1 MEEEFNEKKEV
12 QAQIV
17 PVITDANHQRAT
29 KEEIINILRQVTP
42 GTQMRSGLNGI
53 VQAKKG
59 ALIVVDKTGI
69 DRIMDGGFKVNCK
82 FTPQRLVEL
91 SKMDGAIVLSEDMK
105 RITHANV
112 TLYPDTKI
120 SSNETGTRHK
130 TAERTAK
137 MTGTFVICVSER
149 KNEINLYYKN
159 VKYPLKE
166 THEIVSKA
174 TQMLH
179 LLEKQRELFDDY
191 LAQLNLHEV
200 YDDLDLEQACKVIQ
214 KGAAIEKLLETH
226 ERTLLELGNEG
237 FALKQR
243 IRELIKGVDKEMN
256 LVIKDYTKLNAKK
269 SKKLIDSLNYEET
282 LNAENILVALAQ
294 RETKKIESIRGWRV
308 LDKTSLNERE
318 VGELTN
324 KLGSLKS
331 ILSAHE
337 SDLIHT
343 IGEERTK
350 SLVKDIEKIK
360 NQ

>member
-1 MEEEFNEKKEV
+1 MDDEKNIRKEV

-17 PVITDANHQRAT
+17 PVITEANNRAT
-29 KEEIINILRQVTP
+29 KEEIINILRQVNP

-59 ALIVVDKTGI
+59 ALVVVDKLGI
-69 DRIMDGGFKVNCK
+69 ESIMDGGFKVNCK

-120 SSNETGTRHK
+120 VTNETGTRHK

-159 VKYPLKE
+159 IKYPLRE
-166 THEIVSKA
+166 THEVVSKA

-179 LLEKQRELFDDY
+179 LLEKQRELFDAY
-191 LAQLNLHEV
+191 TAQLNLHEV

-214 KGAAIEKLLETH
+214 KGAAIEKLLDSH
-226 ERTLLELGNEG
+226 EKTLLELGNEG

-282 LNAENILVALAQ
+282 LNVENILIALAQ
-294 RETKKIESIRGWRV
+294 RETEKIDSIKGWRI
-308 LDKTSLNERE
+308 LEKTSLEERD
-318 VGELTN
+318 VSELAN
-324 KLGSLKS
+324 KIGSLKL

-343 IGEERTK
+343 IGEEKTK
-350 SLVKDIEKIK
+350 ILIKDIEKIK

>member
-1 MEEEFNEKKEV
+1 MGDEKNIRKEV

-17 PVITDANHQRAT
+17 PVITEANNRAT
-29 KEEIINILRQVTP
+29 KEEIINILRQVNP
-42 GTQMRSGLNGI
+42 GTQMRYGLNGV

-59 ALIVVDKTGI
+59 ALIVVDKIGVES
-69 DRIMDGGFKVNCK
+69 IMDGGFKVNCK

-120 SSNETGTRHK
+120 ATNETGTRHK

-159 VKYPLKE
+159 IKYPLRE
-166 THEIVSKA
+166 THEVVNKA

-179 LLEKQRELFDDY
+179 LLEKQRELFDAY
-191 LAQLNLHEV
+191 TSQLNLHEV

-214 KGAAIEKLLETH
+214 KGAAIEKLLDSH
-226 ERTLLELGNEG
+226 EKTLLELGNEG

-282 LNAENILVALAQ
+282 LNVENILIALAQ
-294 RETKKIESIRGWRV
+294 RETEKIDSIKGWRI
-308 LDKTSLNERE
+308 LDKTSLDERD
-318 VGELTN
+318 VGELAN

-343 IGEERTK
+343 IGGEKTK
-350 SLVKDIEKIK
+350 ILIKDIEKIK

>member
-1 MEEEFNEKKEV
+1 MDDEKNVRKEV

-17 PVITDANHQRAT
+17 TAIVDINNQRAT
-29 KEEIINILRQVTP
+29 KEEIVNILRQVIP
-42 GTQMRSGLNGI
+42 GTQIRSGINGI

-59 ALIVVDKTGI
+59 TLVVAQKTGL
-69 DRIMDGGFKVNCK
+69 DNIMDGGFKVNCK

-91 SKMDGAIVLSEDMK
+91 SKMDGAIILSEDMK

-120 SSNETGTRHK
+120 PTNETGTRHK

-137 MTGTFVICVSER
+137 MLSTLVICVSER

-159 VKYPLKE
+159 IKYPIRE
-166 THEIVSKA
+166 THEVVSKA

-179 LLEKQRELFDDY
+179 LLEKQRELFDEY
-191 LAQLNLHEV
+191 SAQLNIHEV
-200 YDDLDLEQACKVIQ
+200 YDDLNLEQACKVIQ
-214 KGAAIEKLLETH
+214 KGAAIEKLLESH
-226 ERTLLELGNEG
+226 EKTILELGNEG
-237 FALKQR
+237 FAIKQR

-269 SKKLIDSLNYEET
+269 SRKLIDSLNYEET
-282 LNAENILVALAQ
+282 LNLENITIALAQ
-294 RETKKIESIRGWRV
+294 RETKKIDSIKGWRI
-308 LDKTSLNERE
+308 LDKTSLSEKE
-318 VGELTN
+318 ISELNN

-331 ILSAHE
+331 ILSSHE

-343 IGEERTK
+343 IGEEKAKIFT
-350 SLVKDIEKIK
+350 KDIERIK